1 MVKYA
6 KEMFVRNGFDGYISN
21 EWDIIACSSIFK
33 EEFKDNEA
41 EKEIILGYA
50 NALNC
55 IAESLLKQNH
65 SSNVVMTFRTNSLA
79 IPFIF
84 LARHTVELTL
94 KYTCKLLNIKYKP
107 RHNLIPLWD
116 EIIATFY
123 KYDLLQDDSLDDI
136 KVFIAALEDLDKD
149 GAHSRYSKD
158 NKGILYNDKPKYIN
172 VKNINN
178 FIQDFFI
185 KLVNSITIVKND
197 ML

>member
-1 MVKYA
+1 MVKYT

-21 EWDIIACSSIFK
+21 DWDIIACSSIFK

-94 KYTCKLLNIKYKP
+94 KYICGLLNIKYKP
-107 RHNLIPLWD
+107 KHNLIPLWD
-116 EIIATFY
+116 EIIAAFY

-149 GAHSRYSKD
+149 GSHSRYSKD
-158 NKGILYNDKPKYIN
+158 NKDTLYNDKPRFIN

-185 KLVNSITIVKND
+185 KLVNSITIVKNNI
-197 ML
+197 L